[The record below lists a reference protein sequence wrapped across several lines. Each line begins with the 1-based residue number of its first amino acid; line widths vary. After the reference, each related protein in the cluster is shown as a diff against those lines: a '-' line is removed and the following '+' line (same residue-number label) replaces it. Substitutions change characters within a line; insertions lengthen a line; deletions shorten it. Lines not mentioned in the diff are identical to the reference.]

1 MSGVELQIQPS
12 LSSTL
17 DLGKWSGL
25 RPSCLNPRKVDPT
38 KCGDLSMSILHPL
51 TQVQIY
57 SSEQTV
63 F

>member
-1 MSGVELQIQPS
+1 MLGAELHIQCS

-17 DLGKWSGL
+17 DLGKRSLL
-25 RPSCLNPRKVDPT
+25 RPSRLNPHQTDPT
-38 KCGDLSMSILHPL
+38 KCGGFSMSILHPL

-57 SSEQTV
+57 SSEQAV

>member
-1 MSGVELQIQPS
+1 MSGVELHIQSS

-25 RPSCLNPRKVDPT
+25 RPSCLNPRKADPNI
-38 KCGDLSMSILHPL
+38 CGGLSMSVYHPL
-51 TQVQIY
+51 TQVQINF
-57 SSEQTV
+57 SEQAL